1 VTVKELRAEAAR
13 RGVAIPARARKAEI
27 EALLNAV
34 PRTVVDAVEHDL
46 AVLAEREPSLPKT
59 ALAASAL
66 ELARQLDDP
75 DNSATSKSMCSRAL
89 TEAMDRLEDMAPPK
103 REGDRLDKL
112 RDRRAS

>member
-13 RGVAIPARARKAEI
+13 RGVKIPAKAKKAEI

-34 PRTVVDAVEHDL
+34 PRTVVDAVEYDL
-46 AVLAEREPSLPKT
+46 AALAERAPSIPNT

-89 TEAMDRLEDMAPPK
+89 TETMDRLEALAPPK

-112 RDRRAS
+112 RDSRAS